1 MLRKKNMNSS
11 VILIKIQWIDLSFFY
26 VCFYSAF
33 FVYFWLFGPKKNS
46 SLHKFSLLLFGL
58 LTILLCF
65 SKFFKTFFA
74 IKNYH
79 NRIITPLL
87 CYVLSIQSNWE
98 FFKENCYWK
107 ILLFSESKLMKNKSY
122 QNDIQNKYKYSIQ
135 LVLLTY
141 NFNLRVFLVCR

>member
-33 FVYFWLFGPKKNS
+33 FVYFWLFGPKKIPHFTNS
-46 SLHKFSLLLFGL
+46 LCCSLVSELY
-58 LTILLCF
+58 CF
-65 SKFFKTFFA
+65 VFQIFLRLFFA

>member
-1 MLRKKNMNSS
+1 M
-11 VILIKIQWIDLSFFY
+11 IW
-26 VCFYSAF
+26 AF
-33 FVYFWLFGPKKNS
+33 FTCASIQLFMFIFGFLVQKKFLIS
-46 SLHKFSLLLFGL
+46 QILSAALWSLLSYTAL
-58 LTILLCF
+58 
-65 SKFFKTFFA
+65 FFKKCFLRLFFA

-79 NRIITPLL
+79 NRIINPLL

-141 NFNLRVFLVCR
+141 NFNLRVFLVGN